1 MLDLKDKKQRKLYN
15 KLGKKILAQALD
27 GDYYFEDDEVEAM
40 LDKALLR
47 FEKRPDWRK
56 AVRSYLWS
64 YEKIR
69 RKICDAGVYVYG

>member
-1 MLDLKDKKQRKLYN
+1 MLDLKDRKQRKLYN

-27 GDYYFEDDEVEAM
+27 GFYYFEDDEVEDL
-40 LDKALLR
+40 LDKALIR

-64 YEKIR
+64 HEKIR
-69 RKICDAGVYVYG
+69 HKICDAGVYVYG